1 MSRNKTEKV
10 GSKIKDGKNYNIRKS
25 EIVKVIK
32 YKNDVEI
39 NDIKIKSNPFAN
51 MKRINKREYVLR
63 DTGEIKK
70 YKLNRTKDV
79 RLLKRSMK
87 NLRMLLRN
95 NFTGEKNELFITLTS
110 NTEIKYIKEIKEKTK
125 KFFKRLKKE
134 YNDLEYIAVFER
146 NESETS
152 FHVHML
158 VKAMNHKN
166 LYIPN
171 SHIEE
176 LWGEGFT
183 KTSRIIDKVNY
194 NEINETYKF
203 EYRDSIVEN
212 FGIDR
217 VINYLTKIESKGD
230 IKTGERMY
238 LRSKDI
244 RKPTIYRERYNDA
257 LRQMKNE
264 YRLTNEKT
272 ILICNPVT
280 DVIQNKIKIENWKK
294 KK

>member
-1 MSRNKTEKV
+1 MNQKKTEKF
-10 GSKIKDGKNYNIRKS
+10 GSNIKEGKNYNIRKN

-39 NDIKIKSNPFAN
+39 NDIKIKSNPFKN
-51 MKRINKREYVLR
+51 MKRINKREYELR
-63 DTGEIKK
+63 DTGEVRK
-70 YKLNRTKDV
+70 YKLNTTKDV
-79 RLLKRSMK
+79 KLLKRSMK

-95 NFTGEKNELFITLTS
+95 NFTGEKNELFITLTT
-110 NTEIKYIKEIKEKTK
+110 NREIRNIKEIKGKTK
-125 KFFKRLKKE
+125 DFFEKLKKE
-134 YNDLEYIAVFER
+134 YDDLKYIAVFER
-146 NESETS
+146 NENETS
-152 FHVHML
+152 FHVHMV
-158 VKAMNHKN
+158 VKAINHKN

-194 NEINETYKF
+194 NEINETSKF
-203 EYRDSIVEN
+203 GYRDSIVEN

-230 IKTGERMY
+230 FKTGERMY
-238 LRSKDI
+238 LRSQNV
-244 RKPTIYRERYNDA
+244 RKPTIYIESYNDA
-257 LRQMKNE
+257 LRQMGNR

-280 DVIQNKIKIENWKK
+280 NEIQNKIKIENWKK
-294 KK
+294 